1 MTPCHHVIS
10 VIPVD
15 QRPEVGKHFSQ
26 RFRHEE
32 FRLSIDV
39 CFLCILSPVSPT
51 HPPSPIPCSLNMY
64 KAMCSSR
71 LDLHLWYMV
80 YQAMLQTIVTIKPLL
95 LEKITLVG
103 AVSVSEVPAL

>member
-1 MTPCHHVIS
+1 MIS

-15 QRPEVGKHFSQ
+15 QRPEVGKHFSP
-26 RFRHEE
+26 RSRREE
-32 FRLSIDV
+32 FRLSIDF

-64 KAMCSSR
+64 KAMCSSM
-71 LDLHLWYMV
+71 WYMV

-95 LEKITLVG
+95 LEKKKTLVG